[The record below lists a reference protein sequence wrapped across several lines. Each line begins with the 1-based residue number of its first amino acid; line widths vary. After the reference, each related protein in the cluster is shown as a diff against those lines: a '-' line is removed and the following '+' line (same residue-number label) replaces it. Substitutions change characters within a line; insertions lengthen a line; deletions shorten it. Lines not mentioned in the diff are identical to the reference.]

1 MIPTKFEISVDEELV
16 KEEIKRQVDTAII
29 SQLWLVDLEKIA
41 ELTCMSK
48 RFLEDEIINDP
59 RMRVIEI
66 RKTRKRWWVAK
77 QAFEVIRE
85 ITNEW

>member
-16 KEEIKRQVDTAII
+16 KDEIIRQVDTAII

-48 RFLEDEIINDP
+48 RFLEDEIIKDP

-77 QAFEVIRE
+77 QAFEVIQE

>member
-1 MIPTKFEISVDEELV
+1 MIPTKLEISVDKELV
-16 KEEIKRQVDTAII
+16 KEEIKRQVDSAII
-29 SQLWLVDLEKIA
+29 AQLWLVDLEKIA

-48 RFLEDEIINDP
+48 RFLEDEIINDS

-66 RKTRKRWWVAK
+66 RKTRKRWWIAK
-77 QAFEVIRE
+77 QAFEVIQE